1 MAIFSS
7 IKLARKD
14 RPKSPT
20 HMPWVSHLDENT
32 AYLKKPRE
40 SGRRTCGR
48 KQVGG
53 APLQVPDSARVGL
66 SRGGGRPKALMAGQ
80 QPAAGN
86 SEGVGWAS
94 GCTGLWRLY

>member
-48 KQVGG
+48 KQRGG
-53 APLQVPDSARVGL
+53 LL
-66 SRGGGRPKALMAGQ
+66 SRSQTQQGLASPGAGGGQKP
-80 QPAAGN
+80 
-86 SEGVGWAS
+86 
-94 GCTGLWRLY
+94 